1 MFFLLIKK
9 IVKVCIINLLIEVNV
24 YLYLRFKIYKRCK
37 LLNKIEDI
45 KNKMELWERI
55 FYKLNV
61 LCKGYV
67 FLLIY

>member
-1 MFFLLIKK
+1 M
-9 IVKVCIINLLIEVNV
+9 
-24 YLYLRFKIYKRCK
+24 
-37 LLNKIEDI
+37 LNKIEDI